1 MNTLKS
7 IAYLLFLSPFT
18 GLSQTILFQ
27 ESFSTGIPATWSI
40 VDEDG
45 LTPADDVIEFTEAWI
60 PFILGSD
67 TCAASTSYYETEGST
82 SDFLI
87 TPKISLGNFSKINWS
102 ARSVDASYPDGYL
115 VLISTTDSLI
125 SSFTDTLMVV
135 EAEPNYFTTK
145 GVELDLAGYA
155 NQDVYIAFN
164 NNTDNGFIL
173 LLDQV
178 TVLGAET
185 ASLTKSLE
193 TEISI
198 YPNPTIDFITVQSSS
213 ELVLIRIYALD
224 GTLILTSVKNTISLA
239 NLATGNYI
247 LHVDTKNG
255 TERKLISKIN

>member
-1 MNTLKS
+1 MNILKS
-7 IAYLLFLSPFT
+7 IAYLLFITPLT
-18 GLSQTILFQ
+18 GLSQGILFQ
-27 ESFSTGIPATWSI
+27 ETFSTGIPASWSI

-45 LTPADDVIEFTEAWI
+45 LSPAEDVIEFTEAWI
-60 PFILGSD
+60 PFIFGSD
-67 TCAASTSYYETEGST
+67 TCAASTSYYDTEGSAA
-82 SDFLI
+82 DFLI

-135 EAEPNYFTTK
+135 EAEPNYFTTR

-155 NQDVYIAFN
+155 NQEVYIAFK
-164 NNTDNGFIL
+164 NNTENGFVL

-185 ASLTKSLE
+185 ASTMEPIQSV
-193 TEISI
+193 ISI
-198 YPNPTIDFITVQSSS
+198 YPNPTVDIITVQSLR
-213 ELVLIRIYALD
+213 EIVLVRLYALD
-224 GTLILTSVKNTISLA
+224 GTLILTSKKNTISLA
-239 NLATGNYI
+239 NLAIGNYI

-255 TERKLISKIN
+255 TERQLISKIN